1 MVDYDLIVLIIA
13 RINAAQAALGYSY
26 EVTKAVQPTQQ
37 GASTQST
44 IYYQKLWDIPYG
56 FPMTSYSFN
65 SENQIENE
73 ITTQLVESTF
83 QIATFVNE
91 IPGDPTIP
99 TASDVLSTGASFCS
113 SLRRWFRRSTSSDVL
128 NSLQRYLSSQT
139 NLRVMQSSGVN
150 MLRIRNVTN
159 QYFDNDRSQ
168 YQPMPTL
175 EWTLTHQNSI
185 TSPVPFTSTVNATI
199 YNVDQGE
206 S

>member
-99 TASDVLSTGASFCS
+99 TASDVL
-113 SLRRWFRRSTSSDVL
+113 